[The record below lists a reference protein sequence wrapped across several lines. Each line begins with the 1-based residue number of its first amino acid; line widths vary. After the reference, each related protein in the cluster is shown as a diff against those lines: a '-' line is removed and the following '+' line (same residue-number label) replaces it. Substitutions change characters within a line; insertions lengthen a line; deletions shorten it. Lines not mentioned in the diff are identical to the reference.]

1 MLTIGNRIVIV
12 HKDRGGGKNLY
23 LLSLPLFYTIHK
35 FSAGTDRSVPAEKV
49 RSGPEQ
55 RSTPVRTSSQKHLAL
70 LTDQEPDA
78 PIGMAYQALY
88 TNIALS
94 WKQDQQ
100 LLSHTVLLTVPSTY
114 PEQGVAAANI
124 AIAAAQHGTFTIL
137 VDADLHKPVL
147 HRLFDLNI
155 LGLSD
160 LFSSQELTAQT
171 VAPYLSKTSV
181 PDLLLL
187 SAGQKQPSTA
197 EIGRFFSTRLS
208 ALLSSLRQFLQES
221 QAQETERKPGLIIFS
236 GPPVL
241 SGTDTSLMSS
251 QIEQTFLV
259 IVAGRTTR
267 TQAIKAQEQLQRAH
281 TNTEGMVLLDV

>member
-1 MLTIGNRIVIV
+1 
-12 HKDRGGGKNLY
+12 
-23 LLSLPLFYTIHK
+23 
-35 FSAGTDRSVPAEKV
+35 
-49 RSGPEQ
+49 
-55 RSTPVRTSSQKHLAL
+55 
-70 LTDQEPDA
+70 
-78 PIGMAYQALY
+78 MAF
-88 TNIALS
+88 S
-94 WKQDQQ
+94 WKQDQLHTI
-100 LLSHTVLLTVPSTY
+100 LLAAPSTY
-114 PEQGVAAANI
+114 PEQGIVAANT
-124 AIAAAQHGTFTIL
+124 AIASAKNGTFTIL
-137 VDADLHKPVL
+137 VDADLHTPVL

-197 EIGRFFSTRLS
+197 EIGRFFSTRFT
-208 ALLSSLRQFLQES
+208 ALLSSLRQLL
-221 QAQETERKPGLIIFS
+221 QETERRPGMIIFS
-236 GPPVL
+236 CPPVL
-241 SGTDTSLMSS
+241 AGTDTSLISS

-281 TNTEGMVLLDV
+281 ANTEGMVLLDV

>member
-1 MLTIGNRIVIV
+1 MSIR
-12 HKDRGGGKNLY
+12 
-23 LLSLPLFYTIHK
+23 
-35 FSAGTDRSVPAEKV
+35 
-49 RSGPEQ
+49 
-55 RSTPVRTSSQKHLAL
+55 SQKRLAL
-70 LTDQEPDA
+70 LTDHQPDSKTS
-78 PIGMAYQALY
+78 MAYQALY

-100 LLSHTVLLTVPSTY
+100 PQPQQPLQSHAISLTVPSTY
-114 PEQGVAAANI
+114 PEQGAVAANL
-124 AIAAAQHGTFTIL
+124 AIAAAQNGTFTIL
-137 VDADLHKPVL
+137 VDANLHEPVL
-147 HRLFDLNI
+147 HHLFDINI

-197 EIGRFFSTRLS
+197 EIGRLFAKRFS

-236 GPPVL
+236 CPPVL
-241 SGTDTSLMSS
+241 SGTDTSLISS

-281 TNTEGMVLLDV
+281 AHTEGMVLLDV